1 MKDRGKAAA
10 VDNNLLDFNY
20 SISSDMPCTKH
31 PNSSTIGICSYCL
44 KDRLVNLVCTECGE
58 QRLSSCS
65 CSDDISSSYGNSCS
79 VEVGSVGRI
88 SFLLENEKNTDQD
101 QPIQQSE
108 QVILL
113 RSSSNCVEIKKSKN
127 GFWKIKRLFKKK
139 REKGKNGVDEKSDIC
154 ISDAVM
160 GVSRSRSLCSFRGD
174 DFGSEYRFSSAKIS
188 DVTGGLLFDSDH
200 EPRKSGFRGFSD
212 AENGNNFKNFNVPN
226 KGINIFPVKE
236 SDFSTTMDDS
246 AFIDLKLDLSSEPRS
261 DFCGKRVSNSSDY
274 GYDSAAS
281 IGNLRGGS
289 CRINEYDTRMRRGSS
304 SSNGKGKKVWK
315 WIFRKTISDGRK
327 STSKRDDEINSNLI
341 FKS

>member
-31 PNSSTIGICSYCL
+31 PNSSTVGICSYCL
-44 KDRLVNLVCTECGE
+44 KERLVNLVCTECGE

-65 CSDDISSSYGNSCS
+65 CSDDISSSYRNSCS

-88 SFLLENEKNTDQD
+88 SFLLENEKNNDQD
-101 QPIQQSE
+101 LSTQQLQAE

-113 RSSSNCVEIKKSKN
+113 RSSSNCVEIKKNKN
-127 GFWKIKRLFKKK
+127 GFWKIKRLFRKK

-154 ISDAVM
+154 VSDAAM

-200 EPRKSGFRGFSD
+200 EPRKSGS
-212 AENGNNFKNFNVPN
+212 NFKNFNIPN
-226 KGINIFPVKE
+226 RGSNTFPIKE

-246 AFIDLKLDLSSEPRS
+246 AFIDLKLDLSSSEPRS
-261 DFCGKRVSNSSDY
+261 DFYGKRLSNISDY

-281 IGNLRGGS
+281 MGNLRGGS
-289 CRINEYDTRMRRGSS
+289 CRIDEYDTRMRRGSS

-315 WIFRKTISDGRK
+315 WIFRKTNSDGRK
-327 STSKRDDEINSNLI
+327 STSKRDEINSNLI
-341 FKS
+341 IKS

>member
-10 VDNNLLDFNY
+10 VDNNFSDFNY
-20 SISSDMPCTKH
+20 SISSTIPCTKH
-31 PNSSTIGICSYCL
+31 PNTSTVGICSYCL
-44 KDRLVNLVCTECGE
+44 KDRLVNLVCSECGE

-65 CSDDISSSYGNSCS
+65 CSDDISSYRNSCS
-79 VEVGSVGRI
+79 VDVGSVGRI
-88 SFLLENEKNTDQD
+88 SFLLENEKNTDQSV
-101 QPIQQSE
+101 PIQQSQSE

-127 GFWKIKRLFKKK
+127 GFWKIKRLFRKK
-139 REKGKNGVDEKSDIC
+139 REKGTIGVDEKSDIC
-154 ISDAVM
+154 VSDAVM

-200 EPRKSGFRGFSD
+200 EPRKSGS
-212 AENGNNFKNFNVPN
+212 NFKNFSVPN
-226 KGINIFPVKE
+226 KGNNTFPVKE
-236 SDFSTTMDDS
+236 SDFSTIMDDS
-246 AFIDLKLDLSSEPRS
+246 AFIDLKLDLSSETRS
-261 DFCGKRVSNSSDY
+261 DFYGKRLGNSSDN

-289 CRINEYDTRMRRGSS
+289 CRMNEYDRKIKRGSS
-304 SSNGKGKKVWK
+304 SSSHGKGNKVWK
-315 WIFRKTISDGRK
+315 WIFRQTTSDGRK
-327 STSKRDDEINSNLI
+327 STRKRDDAINSNLI